1 MKIAINCAF
10 FQPKGGGIKEY
21 IQNLVENLSKLDY
34 ENEYILYV
42 LSDNIEYAKNEL
54 KTNFRIKSIPYR
66 GKSLWDIIK
75 RSVFENLFWIKEEQ
89 LEKWDIFHSPFFHGP
104 TLRNTKLILTVHDMR
119 FFRYPKTYT
128 FLRYQYLKR
137 AVKSS
142 INRADRIISIS
153 EFTKNEIQAAYGIDE
168 DKITVIHEAI
178 NPEHFGKSKLSLED
192 NAYIKE
198 LKDVPY
204 ILSVGH
210 LEPRKNYDRL
220 IEAFKKIKSRLTS
233 GTKLIIIGKKGHG
246 YESTLRKIE
255 EDNDVLY
262 LNFVS
267 QGLLNWLY
275 KNSILFVFPSFYE
288 GFGFPPLE
296 AGIHGAV
303 ASVSNVSSMPEV
315 CGDAVS
321 YFNPLDIDEMAKV
334 IFQTFNNE
342 CLRNRLK
349 NNMQEQL
356 LRFSWE
362 KNAKETISLYN
373 SIMLSK

>member
-42 LSDNIEYAKNEL
+42 LRDNVEYAKNEL
-54 KTNFRIKSIPYR
+54 KTNFRIKSIPYN
-66 GKSLWDIIK
+66 GKNLWDIIK
-75 RSVFENLFWIKEEQ
+75 RSIFENFFWIKEEQ

-104 TLRNTKLILTVHDMR
+104 TLRNTRLILTVHDMR

-192 NAYIKE
+192 NAYIKG

-255 EDNDVLY
+255 EDDDVLY

-321 YFNPLDIDEMAKV
+321 YFNPLDIDDMAQT
-334 IFQTFNNE
+334 ILQTFNNE
-342 CLRNRLK
+342 QLRQSLKSNMEERLLK
-349 NNMQEQL
+349 
-356 LRFSWE
+356 FSWE
-362 KNAKETISLYN
+362 KNAKETIKLYN
-373 SIMLSK
+373 SVTI

>member
-21 IQNLVENLSKLDY
+21 IHNLVENLYQQDTT
-34 ENEYILYV
+34 NEYILYV
-42 LSDNIEYAKNEL
+42 LKDNLEYAQKNINVKFKIKPIPFKGNGIMNIIARSLLE
-54 KTNFRIKSIPYR
+54 NF
-66 GKSLWDIIK
+66 
-75 RSVFENLFWIKEEQ
+75 FWIREEQ
-89 LEKWDIFHSPFFHGP
+89 VEKWDIFHSPFFHGP
-104 TLRNTKLILTVHDMR
+104 KLRNAKLILTVHDMR

-153 EFTKNEIQAAYGIDE
+153 EFTKNEIQAAYDTNE

-198 LKDVPY
+198 LKGVPY

-220 IEAFKKIKSRLTS
+220 IDAFKKIKSSLTS

-275 KNSILFVFPSFYE
+275 KNTMLFVFPSFYE

-303 ASVSNVSSMPEV
+303 AAVSDVSSMPEV

-321 YFNPLDIDEMAKV
+321 YFNPFDIDEMAKV

-342 CLRNRLK
+342 CLRSRLK

-356 LRFSWE
+356 LSFSWE
-362 KNAKETISLYN
+362 KNAEETIGLYN
-373 SIMLSK
+373 SIML

>member
-21 IQNLVENLSKLDY
+21 IHNLVENLYQQDTT
-34 ENEYILYV
+34 NEYVLYV
-42 LSDNIEYAKNEL
+42 LKDNLEYAQKNINVKFKIKPIPFKGNGIMNIIARSLLE
-54 KTNFRIKSIPYR
+54 NF
-66 GKSLWDIIK
+66 
-75 RSVFENLFWIKEEQ
+75 FWIREEQ
-89 LEKWDIFHSPFFHGP
+89 VEKWDIFHSPFFHGP
-104 TLRNTKLILTVHDMR
+104 KLRNAKLILTVHDMR

-153 EFTKNEIQAAYGIDE
+153 EFTKNEIQAAYDTNE

-198 LKDVPY
+198 LKGVPY

-220 IEAFKKIKSRLTS
+220 IDAFKKIKSSLTS

-275 KNSILFVFPSFYE
+275 KNTMLFVFPSFYE

-303 ASVSNVSSMPEV
+303 AAVSDVSSMPEV

-321 YFNPLDIDEMAKV
+321 YFNPFDIDEMAKV

-342 CLRNRLK
+342 CLRSRLK

-356 LRFSWE
+356 LSFSWE
-362 KNAKETISLYN
+362 KNAEETIGLYN
-373 SIMLSK
+373 SIML

>member
-42 LSDNIEYAKNEL
+42 LSDNVEYAENEL
-54 KTNFRIKSIPYR
+54 KTDFRIKSIPFR
-66 GKSLWDIIK
+66 GKNLWDVVK
-75 RSVFENLFWIKEEQ
+75 RSIFENFFWLKEEQ
-89 LEKWDIFHSPFFHGP
+89 IEKWDIFHSPFFHGP
-104 TLRNTKLILTVHDMR
+104 KLRTAKLILTVHDMR

-153 EFTKNEIQAAYGIDE
+153 EFTKNEIQAAYGIDK

-178 NPEHFGKSKLSLED
+178 NPEHFCKSKLSLED

-233 GTKLIIIGKKGHG
+233 GTKLIIIGKKGHR

-321 YFNPLDIDEMAKV
+321 YFNPLDIDDMAQT
-334 IFQTFNNE
+334 ILQTFNNE
-342 CLRNRLK
+342 QLRQSLK
-349 NNMQEQL
+349 NNMEERL
-356 LRFSWE
+356 LKFSWE
-362 KNAKETISLYN
+362 KNAKETVKLYN
-373 SIMLSK
+373 SVTI